1 LAGSGCCGFNV
12 TISAITTKIPD
23 IANNIHV
30 KEDDDSVSA
39 PDWDLS
45 LSRTLTGQPVDVTL
59 SPNGDAGHKSMRLWM
74 PSSSSSN

>member
-23 IANNIHV
+23 ITNNIHV

-45 LSRTLTGQPVDVTL
+45 FS
-59 SPNGDAGHKSMRLWM
+59 
-74 PSSSSSN
+74 